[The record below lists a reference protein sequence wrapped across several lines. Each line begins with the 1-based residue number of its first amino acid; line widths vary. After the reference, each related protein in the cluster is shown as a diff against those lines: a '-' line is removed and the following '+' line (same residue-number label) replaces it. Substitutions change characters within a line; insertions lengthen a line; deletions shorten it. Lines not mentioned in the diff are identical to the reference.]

1 MMKEI
6 TSAHLREQFLTFMES
21 KGHHRIQSA
30 SVIPENDPTV
40 LFTTAGM
47 HPLVPYLMGTPHPAG
62 TRLTDVQKCIRTGD
76 IEDVGDASHL
86 TFFEMLGNWSLG
98 DYFKK
103 EMIPWSWEFLTSPEY
118 LGLPKDRLA
127 FTVFEGD
134 EDCPRD
140 MESYELWRACGVK
153 EENLFFLP
161 KANNWWGP
169 AGLTGPCG
177 SDTEMFIITDR
188 EPCGPD
194 CSPACSCGRYLE
206 IWNDVFMQYNKTAEG
221 KYEPLAKKNVDTGM
235 GLERTVCVL
244 NGKKSVYEI
253 DAFAGI
259 LARIAELSGKTYG
272 EDEAVTRAFRIIA
285 DHMRTSTFILGDDR
299 GVSPSN
305 TDQGYILRRLIR
317 RAVRY
322 GMQLGMPEGFTVEI
336 AKVIINQYQDVYP
349 ELARNADFVLEQL
362 KLEEARF
369 ARTLKQGEKEFEKVY
384 NNVLQTRALLES
396 ILASEDGPAL
406 ARELAESKRLRPSP
420 DMMPIIE
427 AAKAGDADALK
438 TAAKARMD
446 GLTVLDGR
454 SAFKLYD
461 TYGFPIE
468 MTRELAAEKGLT
480 IDEADFAERF
490 KKHQE
495 LSHQGADQ
503 KFKGGLADHS
513 EQTARLHTAT
523 HLLHAALRKVLGD
536 EVAQKGSNI
545 TAERLRFDFS
555 FGRKMTPEELKE
567 VERLVNVAIDAKVP
581 VVCEEMTV
589 PEAKEKGAIGLF
601 ESKYGERVRTY
612 KMGDYSFEIC
622 GGPHAENTGD
632 LGSFRIQKEESSS
645 AGVRR
650 IKATIQPAT

>member
-1 MMKEI
+1 MKEI
-6 TSAHLREQFLTFMES
+6 TSAELREKFQAFMES

-76 IEDVGDASHL
+76 IDDVGDASHL

-98 DYFKK
+98 DYFKE

-127 FTVFEGD
+127 FTVFAGD
-134 EDCPRD
+134 NDCPRD
-140 MESYELWRACGVK
+140 MVSYNLWRSCGVA
-153 EENLFFLP
+153 EDHLFFLP
-161 KANNWWGP
+161 KENNWWGP
-169 AGLTGPCG
+169 AGITGPCG
-177 SDTEMFIITDR
+177 SDTEMFIITDK

-206 IWNDVFMQYNKTAEG
+206 IWNDVFMEYNKTAEG

-235 GLERTVCVL
+235 GLERTILVL

-259 LARIAELSGKTYG
+259 LAKISELSGKEYG
-272 EDEAVTRAFRIIA
+272 KNDADTKAFRIIA

-322 GMQLGMPEGFTVEI
+322 GMQLGMAEGFTVEI
-336 AKVIINQYQDVYP
+336 ARVIIDQYKDVYP
-349 ELARNADFVLEQL
+349 ELERNSAFVLEQL
-362 KLEEARF
+362 QLEEARF
-369 ARTLKQGEKEFEKVY
+369 ARTLKQGEKEFDKVY
-384 NNVLQTRALLES
+384 ENVCRTRELLSS
-396 ILASEDGPAL
+396 ILAADDKVAV
-406 ARELAESKRLRPSP
+406 AREMAQTKKLRP
-420 DMMPIIE
+420 MPENQPMIE
-427 AAKAGDADALK
+427 AASSGDA
-438 TAAKARMD
+438 AKLESLIRERLAS
-446 GLTVLDGR
+446 LSTLDGR

-468 MTRELAAEKGLT
+468 MTRELAAEKGMT

-513 EQTARLHTAT
+513 VETARLHTAT

-555 FGRKMTPEELKE
+555 FGRKMTPEELQE
-567 VERLVNVAIDAKVP
+567 VERLVNVAIDAAVP

-589 PEAKEKGAIGLF
+589 PEAKARGAIGLF
-601 ESKYGERVRTY
+601 ENKYGERVRTY

-622 GGPHAENTGD
+622 GGPHAANTGD
-632 LGSFRIQKEESSS
+632 LGSFKIQKEESSS

-650 IKATIQPAT
+650 IKATIQPKA

>member
-1 MMKEI
+1 MKTI
-6 TSAHLREQFLTFMES
+6 TSAQLREMFQSFMES

-30 SVIPENDPTV
+30 SIIPENDPTV

-76 IEDVGDASHL
+76 IEEVGDPSHL

-103 EMIPWSWEFLTSPEY
+103 EAISWSWEFLTSPDY
-118 LGLPKDRLA
+118 LGLDKDKLA
-127 FTVFEGD
+127 FSVFAGD

-140 MESYELWRACGVK
+140 EEAHDIWRSMGVA
-153 EENLFFLP
+153 EDHIFYLP
-161 KANNWWGP
+161 KENNWWGP
-169 AGLTGPCG
+169 AGQTGPCG
-177 SDTEMFIITDR
+177 PDTEMFIIRDKA
-188 EPCGPD
+188 PCGPN

-206 IWNDVFMQYNKTAEG
+206 IWNDVFMQYNKQKDGTFI
-221 KYEPLAKKNVDTGM
+221 PLEKKNVDTGM
-235 GLERTVCVL
+235 GLERTICVL
-244 NGKKSVYEI
+244 TGKKTVYET
-253 DAFAGI
+253 DAFTGI
-259 LARIAELSGKTYG
+259 IARIAELSGKEYDA
-272 EDEAVTRAFRIIA
+272 DEETTRAFRVVA
-285 DHMRTSTFILGDDR
+285 DHLRTSTFILGDDR

-322 GMQLGMPEGFTVEI
+322 GMSLGMPEGFTAEI
-336 AKVIINQYQDVYP
+336 AQVIINQYKAVYP
-349 ELARNADFVLEQL
+349 ELERNAAFVTEQL
-362 KLEEARF
+362 KLEEGRF
-369 ARTLKQGEKEFEKVY
+369 ARTLRQGEKEFEKVY
-384 NNVLQTRALLES
+384 NNTVNTKALLES
-396 ILASEDGPAL
+396 ILTAEDKVFKAQ
-406 ARELAESKRLRPSP
+406 ELAQTKKLRPSP
-420 DMMPIIE
+420 DMLPIIE
-427 AAKAGDADALK
+427 AANAGNLEALE
-438 TAAKARMD
+438 AAVNVRMAS
-446 GLTVLDGR
+446 LTVLDGR

-468 MTRELAAEKGLT
+468 MTIELAAEKGLT
-480 IDEADFAERF
+480 VDEADFAERF

-495 LSHQGADQ
+495 LSHQGAEQ

-513 EQTARLHTAT
+513 EQTAKLHTAT
-523 HLLHAALRKVLGD
+523 HLLHSALRKVLGD

-555 FGRKMTPEELKE
+555 FGRKMTAEEIAE
-567 VERLVNVAIDAKVP
+567 VERLVNVAIEAKVP

-601 ESKYGERVRTY
+601 ESKYGEKVRTY
-612 KMGDYSFEIC
+612 KMGEYSFEIC

-632 LGSFRIQKEESSS
+632 LGSFKIQKEESSS

-650 IKATIQPAT
+650 IKAVIK

>member
-1 MMKEI
+1 MKEI
-6 TSAHLREQFLTFMES
+6 TSAELREKFQSFMES

-62 TRLTDVQKCIRTGD
+62 SRLTDVQKCIRTGD
-76 IEDVGDASHL
+76 IDDVGDPSHL

-118 LGLPKDRLA
+118 LGLPKDKLA

-140 MESYELWRACGVK
+140 NVSYQLWRDCGVA
-153 EENLFFLP
+153 EDHLFFLP
-161 KANNWWGP
+161 KENNWWGP
-169 AGLTGPCG
+169 AGMTGPCG
-177 SDTEMFIITDR
+177 SDTEMFIITDK

-206 IWNDVFMQYNKTAEG
+206 IWNDVFMEYNKTAEG

-259 LARIAELSGKTYG
+259 LNRIHELSGKTYG
-272 EDEAVTRAFRIIA
+272 EDEKDTRAFRIIA
-285 DHMRTSTFILGDDR
+285 DHMRTATFILGDDR

-322 GMQLGMPEGFTVEI
+322 GMQLGMSENFTVEI
-336 AKVIINQYQDVYP
+336 AKVIIDQYQDVYP
-349 ELARNADFVLEQL
+349 ELARNAEFVLEQL

-369 ARTLKQGEKEFEKVY
+369 ARTLRQGEKEFDKVY
-384 NNVLQTRALLES
+384 QNVCNTRTMLEQIRSAADPVALTS
-396 ILASEDGPAL
+396 
-406 ARELAESKRLRPSP
+406 ELAAVKKLRPSP

-427 AAKAGDADALK
+427 AAGSGDAQALL
-438 TAAKARMD
+438 AAVETR
-446 GLTVLDGR
+446 LSSLSTLDGR

-468 MTRELAAEKGLT
+468 MTKELAAEKGMT
-480 IDEADFAERF
+480 VDEADFAERF

-555 FGRKMTPEELKE
+555 FGRKVTPEELKE

-589 PEAKEKGAIGLF
+589 PEAKAKGAIGLF

-632 LGSFRIQKEESSS
+632 LGSFKIQKEESSS

-650 IKATIQPAT
+650 IKATIQPKA

>member
-1 MMKEI
+1 MKAI
-6 TSAHLREQFLTFMES
+6 TSAELREMFLNFMEN

-62 TRLTDVQKCIRTGD
+62 SRLTDVQKCIRTGD
-76 IEDVGDASHL
+76 IDDVGDPSHL

-103 EMIPWSWEFLTSPEY
+103 KMIPWSWEFLTSEEY

-134 EDCPRD
+134 ADCPRD
-140 MESYELWRACGVK
+140 EESYNLWRSCGVK

-161 KANNWWGP
+161 KENNWWGP
-169 AGLTGPCG
+169 AGITGPCG
-177 SDTEMFIITDR
+177 SDTEMFIITDK
-188 EPCGPD
+188 EPCGPN

-206 IWNDVFMQYNKTAEG
+206 IWNDVFMQYNKNAEG

-259 LARIAELSGKTYG
+259 LNRIAELSGKVY
-272 EDEAVTRAFRIIA
+272 EADESTTRAFRIIA
-285 DHMRTSTFILGDDR
+285 DHMRTATFILGDDR

-336 AKVIINQYQDVYP
+336 AKVIIGQYKDVYP
-349 ELARNADFVLEQL
+349 ELERNAAFVLEQL
-362 KLEEARF
+362 QLEEGRF

-384 NNVLQTRALLES
+384 NNVCQTRATLES
-396 ILASEDGPAL
+396 ILSAEHPVAL
-406 ARELAESKRLRPSP
+406 AKEMAESKKLRPSP

-427 AAKAGDADALK
+427 AAKADDAVALE
-438 TAAKARMD
+438 AAVKARMESL
-446 GLTVLDGR
+446 GTLDGR

-468 MTRELAAEKGLT
+468 MTKELAAEKGLT
-480 IDEADFAERF
+480 VDEADFAERF

-555 FGRKMTPEELKE
+555 FGRKMTPEEIQE
-567 VERLVNVAIDAKVP
+567 ERLVNVAIDAKAP

-589 PEAKEKGAIGLF
+589 PEAKAKGAIGLF

-612 KMGDYSFEIC
+612 KMGEFSFEIC

-632 LGSFRIQKEESSS
+632 LGSFKIQKEESSS

-650 IKATIQPAT
+650 IKATIQPKA

>member
-1 MMKEI
+1 MKKM
-6 TSAHLREQFLTFMES
+6 TSGELRTMWLNFFKS
-21 KGHHRIQSA
+21 KGHAVIPSA

-47 HPLVPYLMGTPHPAG
+47 HPLVPYLLGSKHPAG

-76 IEDVGDASHL
+76 IDEVGDASHL

-103 EMIPWSWEFLTSPEY
+103 EAISWSWEFLTSPDY
-118 LGLPKDRLA
+118 LGLDKDKLA
-127 FTVFEGD
+127 FTVFAGD

-140 MESYELWRACGVK
+140 DEAADLWRSMGVA
-153 EENLFFLP
+153 EDHLFFLP
-161 KANNWWGP
+161 KEHNWWGP
-169 AGLTGPCG
+169 AGVTGPCG
-177 SDTEMFIITDR
+177 PDTEMFIITKK
-188 EPCGPD
+188 PCGPD
-194 CSPACSCGRYLE
+194 CSPACHCGAYLE
-206 IWNDVFMQYNKTAEG
+206 IWNDVFMQYNKQQDGTFL
-221 KYEPLAKKNVDTGM
+221 PLEQKNVDTGM
-235 GLERTVCVL
+235 GLERTICVL
-244 NGKKSVYEI
+244 TGKKSVYETEI
-253 DAFAGI
+253 F
-259 LARIAELSGKTYG
+259 ARILGRIEELSGKTYTPD
-272 EDEAVTRAFRIIA
+272 DENTRAFRIIA

-322 GMQLGMPEGFTVEI
+322 GMSLGLPEGFTCEI
-336 AKVIINQYQDVYP
+336 AQVIIDQYKDVYP
-349 ELARNADFVLEQL
+349 ELERNAAFVLEQL
-362 KLEEARF
+362 KLEEGRF
-369 ARTLKQGEKEFEKVY
+369 SRTLKQGEKEFEKVY
-384 NNVLQTRALLES
+384 NNTLNTRNLLNS
-396 ILASEDGPAL
+396 ILTAEDKIAC
-406 ARELAESKRLRPSP
+406 AQENAKTKKLRPSP

-427 AAKAGDADALK
+427 AANAGDEAALV
-438 TAAKARMD
+438 AALNARMATLD
-446 GLTVLDGR
+446 TLDGR

-461 TYGFPIE
+461 TFGFPIE
-468 MTRELAAEKGLT
+468 MTIELAAEKGLKV
-480 IDEADFAERF
+480 DEADFAERF

-513 EQTARLHTAT
+513 EQTAKLHTAT

-555 FGRKMTPEELKE
+555 FGRKVTKEELAE
-567 VERLVNVAIDAKVP
+567 VEKLVNEAIAAKVP
-581 VVCEEMTV
+581 VICEEMTV

-612 KMGDYSFEIC
+612 KMGEYSFEIC

-632 LGSFRIQKEESSS
+632 LVSFKIQKEESSS

-650 IKATIQPAT
+650 IKAVIG